1 MEFTTQLTNN
11 EKRGIYER
19 SLHDAEKLLFD
30 RLISHGV
37 DPDSFDLNA
46 EHNFDVDVLNDSIT
60 AVRLIRRKLAEL
72 G

>member
-19 SLHDAEKLLFD
+19 SLRDAEKLLFD

-37 DPDSFDLNA
+37 DPDTFDLNA
-46 EHNFDVDVLNDSIT
+46 EHKFDVDNLNDSIT

>member
-19 SLHDAEKLLFD
+19 SLRDAEKLLFD

-37 DPDSFDLNA
+37 DPDAFDLNA
-46 EHNFDVDVLNDSIT
+46 EHNFDVDALNDSIA